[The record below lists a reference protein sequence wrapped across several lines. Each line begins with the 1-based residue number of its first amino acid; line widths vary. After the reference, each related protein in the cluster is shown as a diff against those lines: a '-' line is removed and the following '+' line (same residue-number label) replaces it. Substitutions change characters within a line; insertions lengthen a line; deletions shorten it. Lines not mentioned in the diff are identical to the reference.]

1 MMRSSPFLWLG
12 ALFAGLAVVLGA
24 FGAHALKGVL
34 DRDQLAV
41 WQTAV
46 TYQMWHAL
54 GLILVAHLGDEPWS
68 RWSGR
73 LMAAGILLF
82 SGSLY
87 LMVLSGTPALGMI
100 TPFGGLAF
108 ITAWFLLAWSA
119 WRRRHA

>member
-1 MMRSSPFLWLG
+1 MRSRPFLFLG
-12 ALFAGLAVVLGA
+12 ALFAGLAVVFGA

-54 GLILVAHLGDEPWS
+54 GLILVARVEDDPCS

-108 ITAWFLLAWSA
+108 IGAWFLLAWSA
-119 WRRRHA
+119 WRRQDA

>member
-1 MMRSSPFLWLG
+1 MRSRPFLFLG
-12 ALFAGLAVVLGA
+12 ALFAGLAVVFGA
-24 FGAHALKGVL
+24 FGAHALKGLL
-34 DRDQLAV
+34 DRDQLVV

-54 GLILVAHLGDEPWS
+54 GLILVAGLEDDPWS

-108 ITAWFLLAWSA
+108 IAAWFLLAWSA
-119 WRRRHA
+119 WRKRHA